1 MEIKKKYKAAFETFK
16 LPNVLKLLEMRVK
29 KDLPKSNL
37 DYSRV
42 EVAAAARK
50 WPMKL

>member
-1 MEIKKKYKAAFETFK
+1 VIQTDLFRQERKKHYKIEIIT
-16 LPNVLKLLEMRVK
+16 
-29 KDLPKSNL
+29 NL